1 MIEKYQ
7 INELKKEEAWR
18 LFRIIGDFVDGFDIM
33 PQYIPAITIFGSA
46 RVKEG
51 DKYYEA
57 ARELAYKFAKEGFS
71 VVTGGGPGIME
82 AGNRGA
88 HEAGGNSIGLNIALP
103 LEQVPNKYAK
113 VQLNFHYF
121 FARKVMLVKYATGY
135 ILFPGGYGTLDEL
148 TEVLVL
154 IQTKKLKP
162 FPVILYG
169 SEYWSGLEN
178 WIKENILKEHYI
190 SPEDFHIFKV
200 MDDIDEIVNEI
211 KSFYI
216 QHHEDIYEV

>member
-1 MIEKYQ
+1 MTEKYQ

-18 LFRIIGDFVDGFDIM
+18 LFRIIGDFVDGFDVM
-33 PQYIPAITIFGSA
+33 PKYIPAITIFGSA

-57 ARELAYKFAKEGFS
+57 ARQLAYKFAKEGFS

-88 HEAGGNSIGLNIALP
+88 YEAGGNSIGLNIALP
-103 LEQVPNKYAK
+103 LEQVPNQYTN

-154 IQTKKLKP
+154 IQTKKLRP

-169 SEYWSGLEN
+169 SEYWNGLVN
-178 WIKENILKEHYI
+178 WMKEQLVQNHYI
-190 SPEDFHIFKV
+190 NHEDFRIFKV

-216 QHHEDIYEV
+216 QHHEDIYEI

>member
-51 DKYYEA
+51 DKYYKA
-57 ARELAYKFAKEGFS
+57 ARQLAYKFAKEGFS

-88 HEAGGNSIGLNIALP
+88 KEAGGNSIGLNIALP
-103 LEQVPNKYAK
+103 LEQIPNKYAK
-113 VQLNFHYF
+113 IQLNFHYF

-135 ILFPGGYGTLDEL
+135 ILFPGGFGTLDEL

-169 SEYWSGLEN
+169 SEYWNGLFQ
-178 WIKENILKEHYI
+178 WMKENLLNNHYI
-190 SPEDFHIFKV
+190 SHEDFHIFKI
-200 MDDIDEIVNEI
+200 MDDLDEIVNEI

-216 QHHEDIYEV
+216 QHHEDIYEI

>member
-1 MIEKYQ
+1 MFEKYQ

-18 LFRIIGDFVDGFDIM
+18 LFRILGDFIDGFDVM

-57 ARELAYKFAKEGFS
+57 ARQLAYKFAKEGFS

-88 HEAGGNSIGLNIALP
+88 FEAGGNSIGLNIALP
-103 LEQVPNKYAK
+103 HEQIPNKYAK
-113 VQLNFHYF
+113 VQLNFNYF
-121 FARKVMLVKYATGY
+121 FARKVMLVKYSIGY

-154 IQTKKLKP
+154 MQTKKLKTY
-162 FPVILYG
+162 PVILFG
-169 SEYWSGLEN
+169 TEYWNGLVD
-178 WIKENILKEHYI
+178 WIKEQVLKNNYI
-190 SPEDFHIFKV
+190 DKEDFNLFKV
-200 MDDIDEIVNEI
+200 SDDLDEIVNDI
-211 KSFYI
+211 KAFYS
-216 QHHEDIYEV
+216 QHHEEIYEF